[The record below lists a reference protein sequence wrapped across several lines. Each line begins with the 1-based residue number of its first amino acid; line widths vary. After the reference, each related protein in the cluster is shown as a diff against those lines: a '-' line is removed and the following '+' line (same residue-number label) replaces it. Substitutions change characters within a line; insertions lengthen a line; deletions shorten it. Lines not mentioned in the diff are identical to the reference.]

1 MKTLGIL
8 GGMGPLATADL
19 FEKIIRNT
27 KADTDAQHIRVYID
41 NNPQIPDR
49 TAFIMGSGA
58 DPRPEMNASARKL
71 EAMGADILLMPCNTA
86 HYFYAEVAGS
96 VGIPTLHMIEL
107 AAAEAQSRGFARIAL
122 LATDGTL
129 RTKLYEDALNKRGI
143 MPILPREDE
152 QAAVMD
158 MIFRGIK
165 KGDAEFSPH
174 AFINAVHSMKDR
186 GAQAFLLGCTELP
199 IAFSRYSIQECAL
212 DASLV
217 LARAAIA
224 AAGYQTKE

>member
-86 HYFYAEVAGS
+86 HYFYAHKA
-96 VGIPTLHMIEL
+96 
-107 AAAEAQSRGFARIAL
+107 
-122 LATDGTL
+122 
-129 RTKLYEDALNKRGI
+129 
-143 MPILPREDE
+143 
-152 QAAVMD
+152 
-158 MIFRGIK
+158 IK
-165 KGDAEFSPH
+165 
-174 AFINAVHSMKDR
+174 
-186 GAQAFLLGCTELP
+186 
-199 IAFSRYSIQECAL
+199 
-212 DASLV
+212 
-217 LARAAIA
+217 
-224 AAGYQTKE
+224 